1 MTRALV
7 TVAVAFGLVVAVTP
21 CARAGAPTDQVR
33 EYTDAVV
40 RVLEDPTLKAE
51 DKKPE
56 RRAAVRKI
64 ATEVFDVQETAKR
77 ALGQHWQQRTP
88 QQREEFVQLFAD
100 LLEQTYISKIDLFGG
115 ERLRFTDEKVDG
127 DNAIVRGKVITR
139 QSTEVPVEARMLRR
153 GDRWLI
159 YDILIENISLVGNYR
174 SQFDRIIRTQ
184 SYDELVKRLRN
195 RSDFLRE
202 TDRPRE
208 AERPRR
214 TER

>member
-1 MTRALV
+1 MSRAFAV
-7 TVAVAFGLVVAVTP
+7 IAITVSLVVAAGGP
-21 CARAGAPTDQVR
+21 AWAGAPTDQVR

-40 RVLEDPTLKAE
+40 RILEDPGLKAE
-51 DKKPE
+51 DRKPE

-64 ATEVFDVQETAKR
+64 AAEVFDVQETARR
-77 ALGQHWQQRTP
+77 ALGPHWQQRTP
-88 QQREEFVQLFAD
+88 QQREEFVGLFAE

-127 DNAIVRGKVITR
+127 ENAVVRAKVVTK
-139 QSTEVPVEARMLRR
+139 QQTEVPVEARMLRK

-174 SQFDRIIRTQ
+174 AQFDRIIRTS
-184 SYDELVKRLRN
+184 SYDELVKRLRT
-195 RSDFLRE
+195 RGEFLRE
-202 TDRPRE
+202 S
-208 AERPRR
+208 ERPRR